1 MSWLLNKKDIEW
13 VKGLFGIKPKPEPE
27 QQPEPIRE
35 IIHTPYETLVLRAR
49 VSEPELQRYAVID
62 PNYTETQIRNQ
73 LAIDLME
80 QILNQNLIEFKR
92 VENYYEFNQSF
103 IEAQL
108 LITIK
113 KQNG

>member
-1 MSWLLNKKDIEW
+1 MKWFLNEKDIEW
-13 VKGLFGIKPKPEPE
+13 FKGLFGIKPKPEP
-27 QQPEPIRE
+27 QPEPVKE
-35 IIHTPYETLVLRAR
+35 IIYTPYETLKLTAR
-49 VSEPELQRYAVID
+49 VSESELQRYAVID

-73 LAIDLME
+73 LALELME

-108 LITIK
+108 LISVK
-113 KQNG
+113 KK